1 MSRTS
6 SRKPSTPTAST
17 SAKLWMLMVSG
28 VASKPPLP
36 SQLPP
41 LSSTWMMT
49 ETRCRFERRE
59 TRSSVGLQGFPM
71 AGLPRIRAAPSW
83 ERQASHTTSRG
94 AYLEWKNGLVLVR
107 SAGRREACTLERA
120 SASWSV
126 FSDCMILLYFWV
138 FCGERAVADGV
149 PSASKA
155 EQNGYEDGQCRNSA
169 DIRDGD
175 TKINE
180 DGDHFPP
187 FESWSYSLHKSLMD
201 KVGRGGI

>member
-1 MSRTS
+1 MPRWSPNKQTRTPSGSWRLNSRSGSTRGNGSRMHPPSQSNGMSRTS

-138 FCGERAVADGV
+138 FCGGKSRRRWS
-149 PSASKA
+149 PKC
-155 EQNGYEDGQCRNSA
+155 EQGG
-169 DIRDGD
+169 
-175 TKINE
+175 TKWLRRR
-180 DGDHFPP
+180 PM
-187 FESWSYSLHKSLMD
+187 S
-201 KVGRGGI
+201 